1 MFMRFHSYPIF
12 LRWTLRAIRLMT
24 PDHEYFDQF
33 RDTLD
38 FLLDH
43 PRRSYTTLFPSAH
56 TWWLLLSVIVLNG
69 IDWLA
74 FEVLNVSRSATQSY
88 PCIILKFDNR

>member
-1 MFMRFHSYPIF
+1 M
-12 LRWTLRAIRLMT
+12 L

-33 RDTLD
+33 RDTLN

-43 PRRSYTTLFPSAH
+43 PRRSYTTLFPSGH

-69 IDWLA
+69 IDWVA
-74 FEVLNVSRSATQSY
+74 FEVLNVSPSTTQS
-88 PCIILKFDNR
+88 CRSVIMNAKNR